1 MKRVKNPQFNFLS
14 QNLSIER
21 NFFKWDGKETKISHL
36 LFHRIW
42 KKLLTLWELF
52 LLLYFD
58 GYINL
63 DLTTYYVI
71 WNFFLKNWPKTQFFN
86 WDGNKVGSS
95 MIEYKCDVGKED
107 LIWTK
112 NVLTSSFNVNI
123 YGYKNSY
130 LFFFSNGLF
139 SGLGIFWIW
148 KIF

>member
-1 MKRVKNPQFNFLS
+1 MGKKPKYHTYF
-14 QNLSIER
+14 SIEFGKNYLR
-21 NFFKWDGKETKISHL
+21 CENF
-36 LFHRIW
+36 
-42 KKLLTLWELF
+42 F

-130 LFFFSNGLF
+130 VPIFFLVTGCFLTRYFLNLENI
-139 SGLGIFWIW
+139 LA
-148 KIF
+148 